1 MIDTFFPDTSS
12 LYQSVADLIPFK
24 ITSIVLEPQKID
36 IEKIK
41 NGSTLTSAIVAFGK
55 RLDGT
60 SSSVYILIPLGKDV
74 NVGDYILA
82 KEYQNFYLFVQK
94 IYSPKIKG
102 LDIIE
107 NSYRFVPHWLKDRVS
122 FGFVYNENTFY
133 GTFTHSFI
141 DKYQDKNE
149 YLKKRFFDY
158 PSLNVYH
165 TNLDVFQ
172 YDKIF
177 EDLLERDL
185 AIDNFDARY
194 IFENCENPVYKTFL
208 SEQNTFDKHPFR
220 TDPVFDFWR
229 DDYSDDLVLIKDSKL
244 DYSSF
249 LKADKSK
256 TDSYPNPFKEEIK
269 KFFVADQIIKNT
281 GEEESPYDYEPLK
294 PVEYWEARVGRN
306 QIVLSRDSFEKGLSF
321 FKTQADQGLFMIFDL
336 RNELYNLRLK
346 SLYSSLSF
354 EEYKG
359 SFNRFHVGLK
369 KGNYFEIYEE
379 EDLSSIHSQILISE
393 EIESLKNSGSTPSK
407 YSSLVLAKDKNS
419 SFKRLAFE
427 EAQNNGYSFT
437 LSAKHGSNKSYV
449 SSFSNSSGSLVEIK
463 SQKDSNYALQTFSGT
478 DGKIVI
484 ETNNDLKIVID
495 SSGVIQILAGSSVI
509 GTFSKSGNTIT
520 LNANG
525 TIVTIN
531 SSGVSINKDTSVSG
545 NVNVSGTVNASGV
558 ITGALSVGSSGPGGP
573 AASIS
578 SNGEISGS
586 KFTGS
591 LNCTGTVTPGSPG
604 AINVTCV

>member
-1 MIDTFFPDTSS
+1 MIDAFFPETSA

-24 ITSIVLEPQKID
+24 ITSIVLEPQKSD
-36 IEKIK
+36 IEEIK
-41 NGSTLTSAIVAFGK
+41 NVSSLKSAIIAFGK

-74 NVGDYILA
+74 NVGDYVLA

-94 IYSPKIKG
+94 IYSSKIKG
-102 LDIIE
+102 FDVIK

-141 DKYQDKNE
+141 EKYQDKNE

-158 PSLNVYH
+158 PSFNIYH

-172 YDKIF
+172 YDKVF
-177 EDLLERDL
+177 EDLLESDL
-185 AIDNFDARY
+185 SINNLDSRY
-194 IFENCENPVYKTFL
+194 IFENCENPVDKTFL
-208 SEQNTFDKHPFR
+208 SAQNAFDKHPFR
-220 TDPVFDFWR
+220 TDPVFDFWK
-229 DDYSDDLVLIKDSKL
+229 DDYSEELVLIKDSKL

-249 LKADKSK
+249 LKQDKTK
-256 TDSYPNPFKEEIK
+256 TDSYPNPFREEIT
-269 KFFVADQIIKNT
+269 KFFLADQLIKST

-306 QIVLSRDSFEKGLSF
+306 QMVLSRDSFDKGISF

-336 RNELYNLRLK
+336 KNELYNLRLK

-354 EEYKG
+354 EEYKNG
-359 SFNRFHVGLK
+359 FNRFHVGLK
-369 KGNYFEIYEE
+369 KGNYLEIYEE
-379 EDLSSIHSQILISE
+379 ESLASIHSQILVSE
-393 EIESLKNSGSTPSK
+393 EIESLRKNSAIPSK
-407 YSSLVLAKDKNS
+407 YSSLVLAKNKDS
-419 SFKRLAFE
+419 SFKRLSLE
-427 EAQNNGYSFT
+427 GTQNDGYSFT
-437 LSAKHGSNKSYV
+437 LSAKHGSSKSYIG
-449 SSFSNSSGSLVEIK
+449 SFSSSSGSLVEIK

-484 ETNNDLKIVID
+484 ETNNDLKIVVD

-520 LNANG
+520 LTANG
-525 TIVTIN
+525 TNVTID
-531 SSGVSINKDTSVSG
+531 SSGVYINKDTTVT
-545 NVNVSGTVNASGV
+545 GTV
-558 ITGALSVGSSGPGGP
+558 TGNKFVGQ
-573 AASIS
+573 
-578 SNGEISGS
+578 
-586 KFTGS
+586 
-591 LNCTGTVTPGSPG
+591 LNCTGAVVQGPNGS
-604 AINVTCV
+604 INVICT